1 MSPDEARARLIQ
13 LQVQREALRADVNVQ
28 LIELRTRQQR
38 LVLVEDRIRALTEQ
52 IQGQP
57 ALPL

>member
-1 MSPDEARARLIQ
+1 MTHEEARARLIQ
-13 LQVQREALRADVNVQ
+13 LQAQREALRADVNVQ
-28 LIELRTRQQR
+28 LIELRQRQQR

-52 IQGQP
+52 IQGQQ

>member
-1 MSPDEARARLIQ
+1 VSPDEARARLIQ

-28 LIELRTRQQR
+28 MIELRTRQQR

-52 IQGQP
+52 LEGQQ

>member
-1 MSPDEARARLIQ
+1 MTHEEARARLIQ

-52 IQGQP
+52 IQGQQ

>member
-1 MSPDEARARLIQ
+1 MTPEEARARLIQ

-52 IQGQP
+52 IQGQQ

>member
-38 LVLVEDRIRALTEQ
+38 LVTVEDRIRALTEQ
-52 IQGQP
+52 IQGQQ

>member
-13 LQVQREALRADVNVQ
+13 LQVHREALRADVNVQ

-38 LVLVEDRIRALTEQ
+38 LVLVEDRIRALTDQ
-52 IQGQP
+52 IEGQQ
-57 ALPL
+57 ALL

>member
-52 IQGQP
+52 IQGQQ

>member
-28 LIELRTRQQR
+28 MIELRTRQQR

-52 IQGQP
+52 LEGQQ

>member
-28 LIELRTRQQR
+28 MIELRTRQQR

-52 IQGQP
+52 IQGQQ

>member
-28 LIELRTRQQR
+28 MIELRTRQQR
-38 LVLVEDRIRALTEQ
+38 LVTVEDRIRALTEQ
-52 IQGQP
+52 IQGHQ
-57 ALPL
+57 ALPF

>member
-28 LIELRTRQQR
+28 MIELRTRQQR
-38 LVLVEDRIRALTEQ
+38 LVTVEDRIRALTEQ
-52 IQGQP
+52 IQGQQ

>member
-28 LIELRTRQQR
+28 LIELRQRQQR
-38 LVLVEDRIRALTEQ
+38 LVTVEDRIRALTEQ
-52 IQGQP
+52 IQGQQ